1 MIIGEIRR
9 YLRDNSIVRV
19 TRSMRDLAYKALT
32 AREELT
38 VKNGKEP
45 NVDEIAKHL
54 DVTSFE
60 VSQALDAISD
70 PVSIYEPVY
79 SSNGDT
85 ICLLEQIKDTR
96 NNEDDW
102 IANISLKKAISEL
115 ENREKEI
122 LNKRF
127 YIGRTQTEVAEEIGI
142 SQAQVSRLEKTALA
156 KLKKQL

>member
-1 MIIGEIRR
+1 
-9 YLRDNSIVRV
+9 
-19 TRSMRDLAYKALT
+19 MRDLAYKALT